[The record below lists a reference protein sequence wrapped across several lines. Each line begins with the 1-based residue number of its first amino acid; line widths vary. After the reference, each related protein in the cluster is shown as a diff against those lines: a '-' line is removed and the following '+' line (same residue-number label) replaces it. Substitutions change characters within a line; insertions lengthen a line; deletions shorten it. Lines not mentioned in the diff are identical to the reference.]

1 MLYDINW
8 QGNKINIK
16 LERKTSTRILEEGK
30 EKNDE
35 KFDIIYQHMSD
46 TICLSSCIKSKEK
59 VFQLMLFQ
67 GLTFRRQVPKSRTLK
82 IPIKVNDLS
91 SYSGR

>member
-1 MLYDINW
+1 MNILRKMWKLTLTLYDINW

-16 LERKTSTRILEEGK
+16 WERKTSTRILEEGK

-46 TICLSSCIKSKEK
+46 TTWLSSCIKK
-59 VFQLMLFQ
+59 V
-67 GLTFRRQVPKSRTLK
+67 
-82 IPIKVNDLS
+82 
-91 SYSGR
+91 